1 MLSPR
6 TQAAR
11 PTQVYPAE
19 TMLRRAGGQDGQIL
33 PGLIMLMLAI
43 LAIGALSFRIGN
55 AAVLRSNAQTAADA
69 AALAGARSI
78 RDQLI
83 AQVSTTGTS
92 DLRRVSEPLVRAAAI
107 DYAKRNKARLV
118 DFKMDGAEVRTWV
131 STNGKVDAPKDA
143 HEGKARARG
152 RVELATFQSLGVDF
166 DAGGAAPSTGSTHI
180 TDKEWKDLEKDLHK
194 PLDCPDMQVL
204 ADFFKKHGAI
214 PPYENS
220 YMGTPPMP
228 AGGERK
234 TTSFHY
240 ACNNSGA
247 IDLNYPK
254 GIEASVINE
263 VRPHLIK
270 LGFHTLWQV
279 ENHFD
284 HMHVDFQGSASPTG
298 FGGGLGSAGSLTDS
312 FLQVKLV
319 DWDAPAPTGIGNL
332 FVGGPGGIPFGPPD
346 PQVAIPICEELDR
359 FHVSAKVRLAAWE
372 TAIVE
377 SGVKT
382 NLPTNDGSSLGP
394 FQQIDNGAWGTAAQR
409 LDPHHA
415 AAAFIRA
422 AQKIE
427 NRYTDAGRLAQGVQ
441 GSDFPDRYGQR
452 AGQAAA
458 LNDKFCGGK

>member
-1 MLSPR
+1 MLSPQ

-19 TMLRRAGGQDGQIL
+19 TMLRRARGQDGQIL

-43 LAIGALSFRIGN
+43 LAIGALSFRIGK
-55 AAVLRSNAQTAADA
+55 AAVLRSNAQTASDA

-83 AQVSTTGTS
+83 AQVATTGTS
-92 DLRRVSEPLVRAAAI
+92 DLTRVSRTVVRAAAA
-107 DYAKRNKARLV
+107 DYAQRNHGRLV
-118 DFKMDGAEVRTWV
+118 DFQMDGAEVRTWV
-131 STNGKVDAPKDA
+131 DTNDKVDAPKDN
-143 HEGKARARG
+143 HEGKAKARG

-166 DAGGAAPSTGSTHI
+166 DGGGSAPSTGSTHI
-180 TDKEWKDLEKDLHK
+180 TDEQWKDLAKDLHK
-194 PLDCPDMQVL
+194 PLGCDDMKVL

-214 PPYENS
+214 PPYENT
-220 YMGTPPMP
+220 YMGGAPMP
-228 AGGERK
+228 PGGERK

-240 ACNNSGA
+240 ACGGSGA
-247 IDLNYPK
+247 IDLNYPA

-284 HMHVDFQGSASPTG
+284 HMHVDFQGSSSPTG
-298 FGGGLGSAGSLTDS
+298 FGGGLGAAGSLTDS

-319 DWDAPAPTGIGNL
+319 DWDAPAPAGLAGL

-346 PQVAIPICEELDR
+346 PKIAIPICEELDR
-359 FHVSAKVRLAAWE
+359 FNVSPKVRLATWE

-377 SGVKT
+377 SGVKIP
-382 NLPTNDGSSLGP
+382 PTNDGTSLGP
-394 FQQIDNGAWGTAAQR
+394 FQQISGAGWGTAAQR
-409 LDPHHA
+409 LDPHHSA
-415 AAAFIRA
+415 AEFIRH
-422 AQKIE
+422 AQAIE
-427 NRYTDAGRLAQGVQ
+427 NRYADAGTLAQAVQ
-441 GSDFPDRYGQR
+441 RSAYPLRYGQR

>member
-1 MLSPR
+1 MLSPQ

-11 PTQVYPAE
+11 PTQVYPAG

-43 LAIGALSFRIGN
+43 LAIGALSFRIGK
-55 AAVLRSNAQTAADA
+55 AAVLRSNAQTASDA

-83 AQVSTTGTS
+83 AQVATTGTS
-92 DLRRVSEPLVRAAAI
+92 DLMRISEPVVRAAAA
-107 DYAKRNKARLV
+107 DYAKRNHGRLV

-131 STNGKVDAPKDA
+131 DTTDKVDSPNDD
-143 HEGKARARG
+143 HEGKAKARG

-166 DAGGAAPSTGSTHI
+166 DGGGAAPSTGSTHI
-180 TDKEWKDLEKDLHK
+180 TEKEWKDLAKDLHK
-194 PLDCPDMQVL
+194 PLDCPDMKVL

-214 PPYENS
+214 PPYENT
-220 YMGTPPMP
+220 YMGGAPMP
-228 AGGERK
+228 PGGERK

-240 ACNNSGA
+240 ACGGSGA
-247 IDLNYPK
+247 IDLNYSQ
-254 GIEASVINE
+254 GIEASVINQ

-298 FGGGLGSAGSLTDS
+298 FGGGLGAAGSLTDS

-319 DWDAPAPTGIGNL
+319 DWDAPAPAGLAGL

-346 PQVAIPICEELDR
+346 PKIAIPICEELDR
-359 FHVSAKVRLAAWE
+359 FHASAKVRLAAWE

-377 SGVKT
+377 SGVKIP
-382 NLPTNDGSSLGP
+382 PTNDGTSLGP
-394 FQQIDNGAWGTAAQR
+394 FQQIANGAWGTAEQR

-427 NRYTDAGRLAQGVQ
+427 HRYPDAGTLAQGVQ

>member
-1 MLSPR
+1 MLSLR

-11 PTQVYPAE
+11 PARGYPAG
-19 TMLRRAGGQDGQIL
+19 TMLRRENGQIL

-43 LAIGALSFRIGN
+43 LALGMLTFRIGK

-83 AQVSTTGTS
+83 AQMATTGTA
-92 DLRRVSEPLVRAAAI
+92 DLTRISRPLVFAAAA
-107 DYAKRNKARLV
+107 DYARRNRGRLV
-118 DFKMDGAEVRTWV
+118 DFRMDGAEVRTWV
-131 STNGKVDAPKDA
+131 DTNEKVDAPKDN
-143 HEGKARARG
+143 HEGKAKARG
-152 RVELATFQSLGVDF
+152 RVELATFQSLGVNF
-166 DAGGAAPSTGSTHI
+166 DAPAVGGGGTGSTHI
-180 TDKEWKDLEKDLHK
+180 TDKEWKDLAKDLHK
-194 PLDCPDMQVL
+194 PLDCPDMRVL
-204 ADFFKKHGAI
+204 ADFFKAHGAI
-214 PPYENS
+214 PPYENA
-220 YMGTPPMP
+220 YMGTPPMAP
-228 AGGERK
+228 GNERK

-247 IDLNYPK
+247 IDLNYPPA
-254 GIEASVINE
+254 IEASVIDE

-279 ENHFD
+279 ENHYD
-284 HMHVDFQGSASPTG
+284 HMHIDFQGSASPTG
-298 FGGGLGSAGSLTDS
+298 FGGSLGAAGSLTDS

-319 DWDAPAPTGIGNL
+319 DWDAPSPGGLGAL

-346 PQVAIPICEELDR
+346 PKIAIPLCQELDR

-377 SGVKT
+377 SGVKIP
-382 NLPTNDGSSLGP
+382 PTNDGDSLGP
-394 FQQIDNGAWGTAAQR
+394 FQQRPNWGTASQR
-409 LDPHHA
+409 LDPHYA

-422 AQKIE
+422 AEKIE
-427 NRYTDAGRLAQGVQ
+427 HRYSDPGVLAQAVQ
-441 GSDFPDRYGQR
+441 GSNYPDRYGQR